1 MHSCVDGVLRSE
13 QLHGLQGGGA
23 LPRGEQGGGYQ
34 QTRRERDYRLQGGGA
49 LPIGEQGGG
58 YQQTGRER
66 DYRLQGGGALPRG
79 KQGGGYQQTGRE
91 IIDNCECRLFYK
103 QKSKQTKA

>member
-1 MHSCVDGVLRSE
+1 MLRSE

-23 LPRGEQGGGYQ
+23 LPR
-34 QTRRERDYRLQGGGA
+34 
-49 LPIGEQGGG
+49 GEQGGG